1 MPSTPADPLVEA
13 AIRLRPLIERDAAA
27 AAGARR
33 LTPAVADAMRE
44 AGILSATVPRD
55 FGGAEADPIAQIRI
69 IEAVAYADCS
79 AGWCASVA
87 FTCGGLSGG
96 YASARAAAEIAPDG
110 VWPVF
115 AGSFGPVADAKP
127 VSGGYRLNGRWG
139 FISGVHYS
147 PWLILAAHAGDTPLF
162 TLIPKSAATVEDTW
176 HAAGLEATG
185 STHVHVED
193 LFVPEHM
200 TTRYNAPWVR
210 GGPLY
215 RAPMAALLG
224 PGTAGCYLGAAQRAL
239 DEVTAV
245 AAGKTRYR
253 RARPIG
259 ARESFQ
265 RDLGIIS
272 TKLRA
277 ARLVLVDTLG
287 ECWAD
292 VLAGREVP
300 VAKFAA
306 FQAANTH
313 AFHVATEVAAFA
325 FEYAGIAALMTDSPL
340 QKIRRDIMAVGQHTS
355 LANENYEFGG
365 RGLLGTAEHIFNTQP
380 RPKA

>member
-1 MPSTPADPLVEA
+1 
-13 AIRLRPLIERDAAA
+13 
-27 AAGARR
+27 
-33 LTPAVADAMRE
+33 
-44 AGILSATVPRD
+44 
-55 FGGAEADPIAQIRI
+55 
-69 IEAVAYADCS
+69 
-79 AGWCASVA
+79 
-87 FTCGGLSGG
+87 
-96 YASARAAAEIAPDG
+96 
-110 VWPVF
+110 
-115 AGSFGPVADAKP
+115 
-127 VSGGYRLNGRWG
+127 VSGRWG

-147 PWLILAAHAGDTPLF
+147 PWLILAARDGETPLF
-162 TLIPKSAATVEDTW
+162 ILIPKSAVTVEDTW

-193 LFVPEHM
+193 RFVPEHM
-200 TTRYNAPWVR
+200 TTRYNAPRVR

-245 AAGKTRYR
+245 AANKTRYR
-253 RARPIG
+253 RTRPIG
-259 ARESFQ
+259 QRESFQ
-265 RDLGIIS
+265 RDLGIMS
-272 TKLRA
+272 TRLRA

-287 ECWAD
+287 ACWAD
-292 VLAGREVP
+292 VLADREVP
-300 VAKFAA
+300 VASFAA

-325 FEYAGIAALMTDSPL
+325 FEYAGIAALMTDNPL
-340 QKIRRDIMAVGQHTS
+340 QKIRRDIMAVGQHSS